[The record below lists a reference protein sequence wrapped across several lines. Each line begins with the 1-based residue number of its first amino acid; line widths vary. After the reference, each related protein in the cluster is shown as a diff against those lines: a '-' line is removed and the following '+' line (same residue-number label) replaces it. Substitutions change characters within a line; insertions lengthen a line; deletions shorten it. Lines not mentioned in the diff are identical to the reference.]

1 MGLPSFHVAVHLIF
15 EEVVGGVEVPDP
27 FGPVVCGWHKV
38 WLTLRSPVDAF
49 LRLHLQGS
57 ERVIGENRVSSL
69 QSRSLSGLAVTF
81 NPPLQGYDPLFFE
94 SNFGSC
100 DSFQVL
106 VRW

>member
-1 MGLPSFHVAVHLIF
+1 MGLPSLHVAVHLIF
-15 EEVVGGVEVPDP
+15 EEVVGGVEVPDA
-27 FGPVVCGWHKV
+27 FSPVVCGGHKV
-38 WLTLRSPVDAF
+38 RLTLQSPVDAL

-57 ERVIGENRVSSL
+57 ELVIGENRVSSL
-69 QSRSLSGLAVTF
+69 QSRSLSGLAVAF